1 LSCAYKY
8 LMLVRTIMIAK
19 KIIIGLFF
27 LLFFNGCLQSTA
39 LLGPSYTLIS
49 TGNVYQAGFSYGSS
63 KVIKKMTDK
72 TPTENIKSL
81 LDNKKLKV
89 EEVNYDEFFAL
100 VKNRIEK
107 KSKIINLANQ

>member
-1 LSCAYKY
+1 MSCAYKY
-8 LMLVRTIMIAK
+8 LMLFRIIMILK
-19 KIIIGLFF
+19 KIIIGLFS
-27 LLFFNGCLQSTA
+27 LLFFNGCLQGTA

-89 EEVNYDEFFAL
+89 EEENYDEFFVL

>member
-1 LSCAYKY
+1 
-8 LMLVRTIMIAK
+8 MLFRIIMILK
-19 KIIIGLFF
+19 KIIIGLFS
-27 LLFFNGCLQSTA
+27 LLFFNGCLQGTA

>member
-1 LSCAYKY
+1 
-8 LMLVRTIMIAK
+8 MLLRIIMILK

-27 LLFFNGCLQSTA
+27 LLFFNGCVQSTA

>member
-1 LSCAYKY
+1 MNFKK
-8 LMLVRTIMIAK
+8 TIIS
-19 KIIIGLFF
+19 LFF
-27 LLFFNGCLQSTA
+27 LLFLNGCVQSTA
-39 LLGPSYTLIS
+39 LLGPAYTLVS

-89 EEVNYDEFFAL
+89 EEENYDEFFAL

-107 KSKIINLANQ
+107 TSKIINLANQ

>member
-1 LSCAYKY
+1 
-8 LMLVRTIMIAK
+8 MLVRIIMISN

>member
-1 LSCAYKY
+1 MSCAYKY
-8 LMLVRTIMIAK
+8 LMLLRIIMILK
-19 KIIIGLFF
+19 KIIIGLFS

-81 LDNKKLKV
+81 LDNKKFKV

>member
-1 LSCAYKY
+1 
-8 LMLVRTIMIAK
+8 MLVRTIMIAK

>member
-8 LMLVRTIMIAK
+8 LMLFRIIMILK

-27 LLFFNGCLQSTA
+27 LLFFNGCVQSTA

>member
-1 LSCAYKY
+1 
-8 LMLVRTIMIAK
+8 MLLRIIMILK

-27 LLFFNGCLQSTA
+27 LLFFNGCVQSTA

-81 LDNKKLKV
+81 LDNKKFKV

>member
-1 LSCAYKY
+1 MNFKK
-8 LMLVRTIMIAK
+8 TIIS
-19 KIIIGLFF
+19 LFF
-27 LLFFNGCLQSTA
+27 LLFLNGCVQSTA
-39 LLGPSYTLIS
+39 LLGPAYTLVS

-89 EEVNYDEFFAL
+89 EEENYDEFFVL

>member
-1 LSCAYKY
+1 MNFKK
-8 LMLVRTIMIAK
+8 TIIS
-19 KIIIGLFF
+19 LFF
-27 LLFFNGCLQSTA
+27 LLFLNGCVQSTA

-89 EEVNYDEFFAL
+89 EEENYDEFFVL

>member
-1 LSCAYKY
+1 MSCAYKY
-8 LMLVRTIMIAK
+8 LMLVRTIMIPK

>member
-8 LMLVRTIMIAK
+8 LMLVRTIMIPK

>member
-1 LSCAYKY
+1 
-8 LMLVRTIMIAK
+8 
-19 KIIIGLFF
+19 
-27 LLFFNGCLQSTA
+27 
-39 LLGPSYTLIS
+39 
-49 TGNVYQAGFSYGSS
+49 
-63 KVIKKMTDK
+63 MTDK

-81 LDNKKLKV
+81 LDNKKFKV

>member
-1 LSCAYKY
+1 
-8 LMLVRTIMIAK
+8 MLVRTIMIAK

-27 LLFFNGCLQSTA
+27 LLFFNGCLQNTA

>member
-1 LSCAYKY
+1 
-8 LMLVRTIMIAK
+8 MNFK
-19 KIIIGLFF
+19 KTIIGLFF
-27 LLFFNGCLQSTA
+27 LIFLNGCVQSAA
-39 LLGPSYTLIS
+39 LLGPAYTLVS

-107 KSKIINLANQ
+107 TSKIINLANQ

>member
-1 LSCAYKY
+1 
-8 LMLVRTIMIAK
+8 MLIRTIMIPK

-89 EEVNYDEFFAL
+89 EEENYDEFFVL

>member
-8 LMLVRTIMIAK
+8 LMLLRII
-19 KIIIGLFF
+19 IIIGLFS

>member
-1 LSCAYKY
+1 
-8 LMLVRTIMIAK
+8 MNFK
-19 KIIIGLFF
+19 KTIIGLFF
-27 LLFFNGCLQSTA
+27 LIFLNGCVQSAA
-39 LLGPSYTLIS
+39 LLGPAYTLVS

-81 LDNKKLKV
+81 VDNKKLKV
-89 EEVNYDEFFAL
+89 ENEENYDEFFAL

-107 KSKIINLANQ
+107 TSKIINLANQ

>member
-1 LSCAYKY
+1 MSCAYKY
-8 LMLVRTIMIAK
+8 LMLLRIIMILK

-27 LLFFNGCLQSTA
+27 LLFFNGCVQSTA

-107 KSKIINLANQ
+107 KSKITNLANQ

>member
-1 LSCAYKY
+1 
-8 LMLVRTIMIAK
+8 MLLRIIMILK
-19 KIIIGLFF
+19 KIIIGLFS
-27 LLFFNGCLQSTA
+27 LLFFNGCLQGTA

-81 LDNKKLKV
+81 LDNKKFKV

>member
-1 LSCAYKY
+1 MSCAYKY
-8 LMLVRTIMIAK
+8 LMLFRIIMIHK
-19 KIIIGLFF
+19 KILIGSFF

-81 LDNKKLKV
+81 LDNKKFKV

-107 KSKIINLANQ
+107 TSKIINLANQ

>member
-1 LSCAYKY
+1 MSCAYKY
-8 LMLVRTIMIAK
+8 LMLLRIIMILK
-19 KIIIGLFF
+19 KIIIGLFS
-27 LLFFNGCLQSTA
+27 LLFFNGCLQGTA

>member
-1 LSCAYKY
+1 
-8 LMLVRTIMIAK
+8 MLIRTIMIPK

>member
-1 LSCAYKY
+1 
-8 LMLVRTIMIAK
+8 MLVRIIMISK

-27 LLFFNGCLQSTA
+27 LFFLNGCVQSA
-39 LLGPSYTLIS
+39 VLLGPAYTLAS

-63 KVIKKMTDK
+63 KVIKKMTGE

-100 VKNRIEK
+100 IKNRIEK
-107 KSKIINLANQ
+107 RSQIINLVNQ

>member
-1 LSCAYKY
+1 
-8 LMLVRTIMIAK
+8 MLVRIIMISK

>member
-1 LSCAYKY
+1 
-8 LMLVRTIMIAK
+8 MLFRIIMILK
-19 KIIIGLFF
+19 KIIIGLFS

-81 LDNKKLKV
+81 LDNKKFKV

>member
-1 LSCAYKY
+1 MSCAYKY
-8 LMLVRTIMIAK
+8 LMLVRTIMIPK

-107 KSKIINLANQ
+107 KSKITNLANQ

>member
-1 LSCAYKY
+1 
-8 LMLVRTIMIAK
+8 MNFK
-19 KIIIGLFF
+19 KTIIGLFF
-27 LLFFNGCLQSTA
+27 LIFLNGCVQSAA
-39 LLGPSYTLIS
+39 LLGPAYTLVS